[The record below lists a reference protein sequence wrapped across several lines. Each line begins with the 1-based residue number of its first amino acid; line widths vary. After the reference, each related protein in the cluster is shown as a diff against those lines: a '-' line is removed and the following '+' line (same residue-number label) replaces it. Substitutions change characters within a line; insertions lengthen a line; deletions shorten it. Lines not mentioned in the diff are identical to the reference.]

1 MMFYPFRS
9 ESQLYPDNEK
19 KCENLYITNIEK
31 IDTVKAKV
39 LPFLESVEFARRKFQ
54 EDRENEEP
62 DLEDVAAML
71 DPEKEQEII
80 DAEEEEEED
89 HPEYLHIDP
98 EQVES
103 ESKEEETKKRK
114 VFRTIEIP
122 SNQVRLEQARQLDK
136 MQKYVLSVGL
146 GYAKGLVK
154 ARKGNSVP
162 PSPPHMI
169 VHGGAGSG
177 KSCVIKPL
185 SEWMQKIL
193 QQKGD
198 NPENPY
204 VVLTSFSG
212 AAASNING
220 QTLHSMFGLK
230 FGTKFVSLADQQR
243 DATRCRFTNLKAV
256 IIDEVSMV
264 PADILYILDL
274 KLREI
279 TQVNQPFG
287 GVSFFLFGDLF
298 QLRPTQA
305 VHSFEEPK
313 NREHRIVYQLRN
325 LWQTFSVVTLEENH
339 RQGDDK
345 TYADLLNRVRTGDFT
360 DEDME
365 LLETRVRDRTDA
377 EVTSQDDALHIY
389 GTNEKV
395 NARNKIKVLET
406 EGELL
411 EIKAEN
417 RHSMM
422 KNFKPKV
429 DKAGCVK
436 NTSLQAVLQ
445 LKIGVQVMMTWNVDT
460 VYGLTNGARGVLLG
474 VEKEKMED
482 GRTKVKWL
490 IIKFNNPNHGREQRE
505 RHPCHKFPEGT
516 YVKAMWLQYNLGAA
530 KAEVYQFPVRMAAAI
545 TAHKI
550 QVHFRHIIFPKYTF
564 SYFRVR
570 QWQSPTPCLLTSR
583 MPLQLGWRM

>member
-1 MMFYPFRS
+1 
-9 ESQLYPDNEK
+9 LYTTNR
-19 KCENLYITNIEK
+19 EN

-39 LPFLESVEFARRKFQ
+39 LPFMECVEAARRKFQ
-54 EDRENEEP
+54 EEKENEEP

-71 DPEKEQEII
+71 DPEKEQEIV
-80 DAEEEEEED
+80 DAEEEDEEE

-98 EQVES
+98 DQVNS
-103 ESKEEETKKRK
+103 ETKEEENKLKK
-114 VFRTIEIP
+114 VFRVIEIP
-122 SNQVRLEQARQLDK
+122 TNQARLEEARQLDK
-136 MQKYVLSVGL
+136 MQRYVLSVGL
-146 GYAKGLVK
+146 GYAKALVK
-154 ARKGNSVP
+154 ARKGESVAPTP
-162 PSPPHMI
+162 PVMI

-177 KSCVIKPL
+177 KSRVIKPL
-185 SEWMQKIL
+185 SEWMQEIL

-198 NPENPY
+198 NPENPQ

-243 DATRCRFTNLKAV
+243 DITRCRFSNLKAV

-264 PADILYILDL
+264 PADILYIVDL

-279 TQVNQPFG
+279 TQLNKPFG
-287 GVSFFLFGDLF
+287 GVAFFLFGDLF
-298 QLRPTQA
+298 QLRPVQA

-339 RQGDDK
+339 RQGEDK
-345 TYADLLNRVRTGDFT
+345 TYADLLNRVRTGDYT
-360 DEDME
+360 DEDIE
-365 LLETRVRDRTDA
+365 LLETRVRDRNDP
-377 EVTSQDDALHIY
+377 EVKQQDDALHIY

-395 NARNKIKVLET
+395 NARNKKKVLET

-445 LKIGVQVMMTWNVDT
+445 LKVGVQVMMTWNVDT
-460 VYGLTNGARGVLLG
+460 VDGLTNGARGVLLG

-482 GRTKVKWL
+482 GRTKVKRL
-490 IIKFNNPNHGREQRE
+490 IIKFNNPAHGRDQRE

-516 YVKAMWLQYNLGAA
+516 YVNAMWLQYNLGAA
-530 KAEVYQFPVRMAAAI
+530 KAEAYQFPIRMAAAI

-550 QVHFRHIIFPKYTF
+550 QVN
-564 SYFRVR
+564 
-570 QWQSPTPCLLTSR
+570 
-583 MPLQLGWRM
+583 LGAY